1 MLVPE
6 AAKLK
11 KKRWA
16 LVYPELRVRPV
27 GGRRLQGAAEEG
39 AARRRVRTEQAP
51 PLGKVD
57 AGAVVQAL
65 ADAKPDAIFN
75 VLFGADLSKFV
86 REGNT
91 RGAVQGPRRWS
102 AC

>member
-6 AAKLK
+6 AAKLQK
-11 KKRWA
+11 KKWVV
-16 LVYPELRVRPV
+16 VYPELRVRPV
-27 GGRRLQGAAEEG
+27 GGGDLQGDAEEA
-39 AARRRVRTEQAP
+39 AARRRVPARPGDAP
-51 PLGKVD
+51 RPIE

-65 ADAKPDAIFN
+65 VDAKPDAIFN

-91 RGAVQGPRRWS
+91 RSLFKGREV
-102 AC
+102 

>member
-16 LVYPELRVRPV
+16 LVYPNYEYGQAAVAAFKENLKK
-27 GGRRLQGAAEEG
+27 LQPDVEFVA
-39 AARRRVRTEQAP
+39 EQAP
-51 PLGKVD
+51 PLGKID
-57 AGAVVQAL
+57 AGAVAQAL

-75 VLFGADLSKFV
+75 VLFGSDLTKFA
-86 REGNT
+86 REGKN
-91 RGAVQGPRRWS
+91 RGLFKGRKW
-102 AC
+102 